1 MMFKRVMFKRTT
13 LNKDQKGQ
21 SLVEIALT
29 MPILILVLVGI
40 LDLGRA
46 YFTFIALS
54 DAAAEGAA
62 YAAIHPTDTTQI
74 VARAVDSSTGLVT
87 FEPDMVQVTANG
99 ITAGSPIT
107 VTIEYEYQILT
118 PLMSSFVSQGKIK
131 MRSIVAQPIIND
143 L

>member
-1 MMFKRVMFKRTT
+1 MLKRTT
-13 LNKDQKGQ
+13 LKKDQKGQ
-21 SLVEIALT
+21 SLVEVALT

-87 FEPDMVQVTANG
+87 FEPSMVKVTANE
-99 ITAGSPIT
+99 ITAGNPIT

-118 PLMSSFVSQGKIK
+118 PLMSSFVPQGKII